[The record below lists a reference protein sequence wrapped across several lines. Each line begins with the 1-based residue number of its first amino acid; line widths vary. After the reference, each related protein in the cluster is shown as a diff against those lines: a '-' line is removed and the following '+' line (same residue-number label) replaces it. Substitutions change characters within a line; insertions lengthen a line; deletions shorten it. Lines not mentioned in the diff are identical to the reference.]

1 MDSMQAAHQNP
12 PDTPVSTRRSF
23 YVAAIYGIWGLITAA
38 LGLPALIYLLVP
50 ARMRKQSEW
59 VEVGDVTQIPAGAPV
74 EMTFRRMRV
83 DGWKVVSEKNTAWVV
98 KSASNQNQVV
108 AFGPQCTHLGCAYH
122 WDDGK
127 SEFICPCHNS
137 VFSIDGQVRSGP
149 APRPLD
155 RYETKVQGRTLLL
168 GSLRTPTEHNA

>member
-1 MDSMQAAHQNP
+1 MDSVETTPEPEAMP
-12 PDTPVSTRRSF
+12 PHTRRTF

-50 ARMRKQSEW
+50 PRMRRQNEW
-59 VEVGDVTQIPAGAPV
+59 VEVGKMAQIPIGTPV

-83 DGWKVVSEKNTAWVV
+83 DGWKVVSEQNSAWVV
-98 KSASNQNQVV
+98 KSPNNQIT

-122 WDDGK
+122 WDEAK
-127 SEFICPCHNS
+127 NEFVCPCHNS
-137 VFSIDGQVRSGP
+137 MFSIEGKVLGGP

-155 RYETKVQGRTLLL
+155 QYETKVQGATLLL
-168 GSLRTPTEHNA
+168 GRLQTPPEQSA